1 MVFQPDYSKDVYVC
15 PKGVARSSDEA
26 TIKKTY
32 TKIGNIPASID
43 GKGSDWWIGDLT
55 IDTSTGAWF
64 PSAIG
69 ASDKQGI
76 ASKLYSGGIS
86 TSGTREYLQGGNLRN
101 GSNAGFL
108 LDCRNRLDRTNW
120 NYGCRNCLISF

>member
-1 MVFQPDYSKDVYVC
+1 MIDVETFAIAKKYTDKKV
-15 PKGVARSSDEA
+15 GSSSSSTSSTSNYDDL
-26 TIKKTY
+26 KNK
-32 TKIGNIPASID
+32 PSIN

-76 ASKLYSGGIS
+76 ASKLYSGV
-86 TSGTREYLQGGNLRN
+86 
-101 GSNAGFL
+101 
-108 LDCRNRLDRTNW
+108 
-120 NYGCRNCLISF
+120 